1 MSVVGRLFVFGL
13 CTLAPVWTLDL
24 GLWTSYGGFMANKY
38 VGQRVKRTED
48 PRLIKGLA
56 HYVDDI
62 RLPDTLHVSFVR
74 SVYAHARINNIDTS
88 EALKAPGVVAIYT
101 GKDIA
106 NLGPV
111 PCASALPD
119 LKVPDHRALAGDK
132 VYFVGH
138 PIAAIVATDRYAARD
153 AVDLVMVDYDDLPA
167 VVDVEQAAQGGPV
180 IHENFGDNIAYKL
193 SAGEGDIEAALA
205 QADHLIKQRMVHQ
218 RLAPIAMEPRGVLA
232 RYFPGEE
239 ELTIWSSTQIP
250 HLLRTQL
257 ALMIGIAENK
267 LRVITPEVGG
277 GFGSKLNVYG
287 EEALL
292 GWIAMQLGKPVKW
305 IETRRENIQATI
317 HGRGQIGYLEIGCKN
332 DGSITG
338 LRYNVFADLGAY
350 HQLLTPAIPT
360 LTGLMLSGAYRI
372 PAIQI
377 NVTGCFTNKMATDA
391 YRGAGRPEATYVVER
406 AMDLVAAELGVDPA
420 QIRRQNFPSANEF
433 PFHTATGLDY
443 DSGDYEAALNKAQEI
458 INYKALREEQEKA
471 RAEGRL
477 IGIGVSTYVEIC
489 ALGPSQAMPAGGWES
504 ATVRIEPT
512 GKVTI
517 MTGASPHGQG
527 QETSFAQIAADELG
541 VDLNDITVIHGD
553 TAVVQYGIGTFGSR
567 ATAVGGTAVLV
578 AIEKLKE
585 KANKIAAHLLQA
597 ETSTVVFEAGKYSV
611 RAAKAAAAAEGS
623 EPVVPVGEAPAG
635 AIPEP
640 QTNGRSSVMI
650 QDVALAAH
658 LAKELPPD
666 TEPGLSATYF
676 FEPKNFTFPFG
687 THIAVVEIDRETGDI
702 KFLRYVAVDDC
713 GKVINPMLVDG
724 QIHGGIVQSIGQAL
738 FEEVVYDEQG
748 QLITG
753 TLMDYAVPKASQVPT
768 MELDRT
774 ETPSPVNP
782 LGVKGVGEAGTIGST
797 PAIVGAIVDALS
809 PFGVKH
815 LDMPVRPEAIWR
827 IVNQT

>member
-1 MSVVGRLFVFGL
+1 M
-13 CTLAPVWTLDL
+13 T
-24 GLWTSYGGFMANKY
+24 NKY
-38 VGQRVKRTED
+38 VGKPVKRTED

-62 RLPDTLHVSFVR
+62 KLPDTLHVAFVR
-74 SVYAHARINNIDTS
+74 SVYAHARIRSVDAA
-88 EALKAPGVVAIYT
+88 EALAMPGVVAVYT
-101 GKDIA
+101 GQDVADNI
-106 NLGPV
+106 GPV
-111 PCASALPD
+111 PCASALPG
-119 LKVPDHRALAGDK
+119 LKIPDHRVLAKDK

-138 PIAAIVATDRYAARD
+138 PIAAVVATDRYVARD
-153 AVDLVMVDYDDLPA
+153 AVDLVMVDYEDLP
-167 VVDVEQAAQGGPV
+167 VVTDVEAAAKGGTI
-180 IHENFGDNIAYKL
+180 IHDGFDDNIAYKM
-193 SAGEGDIEAALA
+193 SSGEGDIDAAFSSA
-205 QADHLIKQRMVHQ
+205 QHTLKQRILHR

-239 ELTIWSSTQIP
+239 ELTVWSSTQIP

-257 ALMIGIAENK
+257 ALMIGIPENK

-292 GWIAMQLGKPVKW
+292 GWISMQLAKPVKW
-305 IETRRENIQATI
+305 IETRRENMQATI
-317 HGRGQIGYLEIGCKN
+317 HGRGQVGDIEVAFSD
-332 DGSITG
+332 DGTLTG

-360 LTGLMLSGAYRI
+360 LTGLMLSGAYKI

-377 NVTGCFTNKMATDA
+377 NITACFTNKMATDA

-406 AMDLVAAELGVDPA
+406 ALDLVARELKIDPA
-420 QIRRQNFPSANEF
+420 DVRRKNFPAANEF

-443 DSGDYEAALNKAQEI
+443 DSGDYEAALDKAQSI
-458 INYKALREEQEKA
+458 ADYAKLRADQQSA

-477 IGIGVSTYVEIC
+477 IGIGISTYVEIC

-512 GKVTI
+512 GKVTV

-541 VDLNDITVIHGD
+541 VDLNDVTVIHGD
-553 TAVVQYGIGTFGSR
+553 TGIVQYGIGTFGSR
-567 ATAVGGTAVLV
+567 ATAVGGTAVYV
-578 AIEKLKE
+578 AIQKLKE
-585 KANKIAAHLLQA
+585 KANKIAAHMLKA
-597 ETSTVVFEAGKYSV
+597 DATRISFEGGKYSV
-611 RAAKAAAAAEGS
+611 SAAAAASAGSS
-623 EPVVPVGEAPAG
+623 EPVMPVGEAPAG
-635 AIPEP
+635 ALPEP
-640 QTNGRSSVMI
+640 QTEGRTSLAI
-650 QDVALAAH
+650 QEIALAAH
-658 LAKELPPD
+658 IAKDLPPD

-687 THIAVVEIDRETGDI
+687 THIAVVEVDRETGDI

-713 GKVINPMLVDG
+713 GKVINPLLVDG
-724 QIHGGIVQSIGQAL
+724 QIQGGIVQSIGQAM

-753 TLMDYAVPKASQVPT
+753 TLMDYALPRAGHIPNF
-768 MELDRT
+768 ELDRT

-782 LGVKGVGEAGTIGST
+782 LGVKGVGEAGTIGAT
-797 PAIVGAIVDALS
+797 PAIVGAIVDALA
-809 PFGVKH
+809 PFGVRH
-815 LDMPVRPEAIWR
+815 LDMPVKPEALWR
-827 IVNQT
+827 IMNSSH

>member
-1 MSVVGRLFVFGL
+1 MS
-13 CTLAPVWTLDL
+13 
-24 GLWTSYGGFMANKY
+24 KY

-62 RLPDTLHVSFVR
+62 RLPDTLHVAFVR
-74 SVYAHARINNIDTS
+74 SVYAHARIKSVDTS
-88 EALKAPGVVAIYT
+88 AALHSPGVVAVYT
-101 GKDIA
+101 GAEIA
-106 NLGPV
+106 DKLGAV

-119 LKVPDHRALAGDK
+119 LKVPDYRVLAKDKAL
-132 VYFVGH
+132 FVGH
-138 PIAAIVATDRYAARD
+138 PIAAVVAKDAYAARD
-153 AVDLVMVDYDDLPA
+153 AVDLVMVDYDELPV
-167 VVDVEQAAQGGPV
+167 VVDVEAAAKGGALV
-180 IHENFGDNIAYKL
+180 HEHFGDNIAYKL
-193 SAGEGDIEAALA
+193 TAGEGDIDAALSSA
-205 QADHLIKQRMVHQ
+205 EHIIKQRILHK

-232 RYFPGEE
+232 RYFPGEG
-239 ELTIWSSTQIP
+239 ELTVWSSTQIP

-277 GFGSKLNVYG
+277 GFGSKLNVYA

-292 GWIAMQLGKPVKW
+292 GWIAMQLAKPVKW

-317 HGRGQIGYLEIGCKN
+317 HGRGQVGYIEVGCRK
-332 DGSITG
+332 DGTVTG
-338 LRYNVFADLGAY
+338 LRYNVIADLGAY

-360 LTGLMLSGAYRI
+360 LTGLMLSGAYKI

-377 NVTGCFTNKMATDA
+377 NITGCFTNKMATDA

-406 AMDLVAAELGVDPA
+406 AMDLVAAELGMDPA
-420 QIRRQNFPSANEF
+420 EVRRKNFPASDEF

-443 DSGDYEAALNKAQEI
+443 DSGDYEAALNKAAEI
-458 INYKALREEQEKA
+458 SGYANLRAEQKKA
-471 RAEGRL
+471 REEGRL
-477 IGIGVSTYVEIC
+477 IGIGISTYVEIC

-512 GKVTI
+512 GKVTVL
-517 MTGASPHGQG
+517 TGASPHGQG

-541 VDLNDITVIHGD
+541 VDLNDVTVIHGD
-553 TAVVQYGIGTFGSR
+553 TGVVQYGIGTFGSR

-585 KANKIAAHLLQA
+585 KANKIAAHLLKA
-597 ETSTVVFEAGKYSV
+597 DATRVAFEGGRYSV
-611 RAAKAAAAAEGS
+611 QAAKAAAAAEAA
-623 EPVVPVGEAPAG
+623 EPVIPVGEAPA
-635 AIPEP
+635 AALPEP
-640 QTNGRSSVMI
+640 HTEGKTSFTI
-650 QDVALAAH
+650 QEIALTAH

-687 THIAVVEIDRETGDI
+687 THVCVVEVDPETGDI

-724 QIHGGIVQSIGQAL
+724 QIHGGIVQSIGQAM

-748 QLITG
+748 QLVTG
-753 TLMDYAVPKASQVPT
+753 TLMDYAVPRAKHIPWF
-768 MELDRT
+768 ELDRT

-782 LGVKGVGEAGTIGST
+782 LGVKGVGEAGTIGAT
-797 PAIVGAIVDALS
+797 PAIVGAIVDALA

-815 LDMPVRPEAIWR
+815 LDMPVKPETIWK
-827 IVNQT
+827 IISKEA

>member
-1 MSVVGRLFVFGL
+1 M
-13 CTLAPVWTLDL
+13 P
-24 GLWTSYGGFMANKY
+24 KY
-38 VGQRVKRTED
+38 VGERIKRTED

-62 RLPDTLHVSFVR
+62 RLPDTLHVAFVR
-74 SVYAHARINNIDTS
+74 SVYAHARITSIDAS
-88 EALKAPGVVAIYT
+88 AALESPGVVAVYT
-101 GKDIA
+101 GKDVAKI
-106 NLGPV
+106 GPV
-111 PCASALPD
+111 PCASALPG
-119 LKVPDHRALAGDK
+119 LKVPDYRVLAQDK
-132 VYFVGH
+132 VYFVGQ
-138 PIAAIVATDRYAARD
+138 PVAAIVARDTYAARD

-167 VVDVEQAAQGGPV
+167 VVDVEEAAKGGTV
-180 IHENFGDNIAYKL
+180 IYENFGDNIAYKL
-193 SAGEGDIEAALA
+193 TAGEGDIDAALGA
-205 QADHLIKQRMVHQ
+205 SDRVLKQRVVHQ
-218 RLAPIAMEPRGVLA
+218 RLAPIAMEGRGVLA

-239 ELTIWSSTQIP
+239 ELTVWSSTQIP

-257 ALMIGIAENK
+257 ALMIGIPENK

-277 GFGSKLNVYG
+277 GFGSKLNVYA

-292 GWIAMQLGKPVKW
+292 GWISMQLGKPVKW
-305 IETRRENIQATI
+305 IEGRRENIQGTI
-317 HGRGQIGYLEIGCKN
+317 HGRGQVGYIEIGCKN
-332 DGSITG
+332 DGTITG

-360 LTGLMLSGAYRI
+360 LTGLMLSGSYKI

-377 NVTGCFTNKMATDA
+377 NVTGCFTNKMSTDA

-406 AMDLVAAELGVDPA
+406 AMDLVAAELGMDPA
-420 QIRRQNFPSANEF
+420 EVRRKNFPRADEF

-443 DSGDYEAALNKAQEI
+443 DSGNYQAALDKAKDI
-458 INYKALREEQEKA
+458 VGYDALREEQRKA
-471 RAEGRL
+471 REQGKL
-477 IGIGVSTYVEIC
+477 LGIGVSTYVEIC

-512 GKVTI
+512 GKVTVL
-517 MTGASPHGQG
+517 TGASPHGQG

-541 VDLNDITVIHGD
+541 VDLNDVTVIHGD
-553 TAVVQYGIGTFGSR
+553 TGIVQYGIGTFGSR
-567 ATAVGGTAVLV
+567 ATAVGGTAVLI
-578 AIEKLKE
+578 ALQKLKE
-585 KANKIAAHLLQA
+585 KAHKIAAHMLKADA
-597 ETSTVVFEAGKYSV
+597 EKVTFSDGCYSCPPT
-611 RAAKAAAAAEGS
+611 AATGES

-635 AIPEP
+635 ALPEP
-640 QTNGRSSVMI
+640 DVEGKSTLTI
-650 QDVALAAH
+650 QEIALAAH
-658 LAKELPPD
+658 IAKDLPPD

-687 THIAVVEIDRETGDI
+687 THIVVVEIERETGDI

-713 GKVINPMLVDG
+713 GRVINPMLVDG
-724 QIHGGIVQSIGQAL
+724 QLHGGIVQSIGQAL

-753 TLMDYAVPKASQVPT
+753 SLMDYALPRAAHIPW

-782 LGVKGVGEAGTIGST
+782 LGVKGVGEAGTIGAT
-797 PAIVGAIVDALS
+797 PAIVGAIVDALA

-815 LDMPVRPEAIWR
+815 LDMPVKPEAIWR
-827 IVNQT
+827 IMNA

>member
-1 MSVVGRLFVFGL
+1 MS
-13 CTLAPVWTLDL
+13 P
-24 GLWTSYGGFMANKY
+24 KY
-38 VGQRVKRTED
+38 VGQPVKRTED

-62 RLPDTLHVSFVR
+62 KLPDTLFVAFVR
-74 SVYAHARINNIDTS
+74 SVYGHARIKSVDTS
-88 EALKAPGVVAIYT
+88 EALTAPGVVAVYT
-101 GKDIA
+101 GKDVQKV
-106 NLGPV
+106 GPV
-111 PCASALPD
+111 PCASALPG
-119 LKVPDHRALAGDK
+119 LKVPVHHVLAQDK

-138 PIAAIVATDRYAARD
+138 PIAAVVATDRYAARD
-153 AVDLVMVDYDDLPA
+153 AVDLVMVDYEDLP
-167 VVDVEQAAQGGPV
+167 VVTDVEQAASGGTI
-180 IHENFGDNIAYKL
+180 IHDGFEDNIAYKM
-193 SAGEGDIEAALA
+193 SSGEGDIDAAFA
-205 QADHLIKQRMVHQ
+205 SAERTVKQRILHT

-257 ALMIGIAENK
+257 ALMIGIPENK

-277 GFGSKLNVYG
+277 GFGSKLNVYA

-292 GWIAMQLGKPVKW
+292 GWISMQLAKPAKW
-305 IETRRENIQATI
+305 IETRRENMQATI
-317 HGRGQIGYLEIGCKN
+317 HGRGQVGDIEVAFKN
-332 DGSITG
+332 DGTLTG

-360 LTGLMLSGAYRI
+360 LTGLMLSGAYKI

-377 NVTGCFTNKMATDA
+377 NITACFTNKMATDA

-406 AMDLVAAELGVDPA
+406 ALDLVAADLNADPA
-420 QIRRQNFPSANEF
+420 EVRRKNFPAASEF

-443 DSGDYEAALNKAQEI
+443 DSGDYEAALNKAQSI
-458 INYKALREEQEKA
+458 ADYAKLRAHQKAA

-477 IGIGVSTYVEIC
+477 IGIGISTYVEIC

-512 GKVTI
+512 GKVTV

-541 VDLNDITVIHGD
+541 VDLNDVTVIHGD
-553 TAVVQYGIGTFGSR
+553 TGIVQYGIGTFGSR
-567 ATAVGGTAVLV
+567 ATAVGGTAVYI
-578 AIEKLKE
+578 AIQKLKE
-585 KANKIAAHLLQA
+585 KANKIAAHILKA
-597 ETSTVVFEAGKYSV
+597 DASRVSFEGGKYSLS
-611 RAAKAAAAAEGS
+611 AATAAAAGGS
-623 EPVVPVGEAPAG
+623 SDPVMPVGEAPAG
-635 AIPEP
+635 ALPEP
-640 QTNGRSSVMI
+640 QTEGRTSLTI
-650 QDVALAAH
+650 QEIALAAH
-658 LAKELPPD
+658 IAKELPPD
-666 TEPGLSATYF
+666 TEPGMSATYF

-713 GKVINPMLVDG
+713 GKVINPLLVAG
-724 QIHGGIVQSIGQAL
+724 QVHGGIVQSIGQAM

-753 TLMDYAVPKASQVPT
+753 TLMDYALPRAHHLPHF
-768 MELDRT
+768 ELDRT
-774 ETPSPVNP
+774 ETPTPVNP
-782 LGVKGVGEAGTIGST
+782 LGVKGVGEAGTIGAT

-815 LDMPVRPEAIWR
+815 LDMPVKPEAVWKI
-827 IVNQT
+827 INSGN

>member
-1 MSVVGRLFVFGL
+1 
-13 CTLAPVWTLDL
+13 
-24 GLWTSYGGFMANKY
+24 MAKY

-62 RLPDTLHVSFVR
+62 KLPDTLHVSFVR
-74 SVYAHARINNIDTS
+74 SVYAHARINSIDTS
-88 EALKAPGVVAIYT
+88 EALKASGVVAVYT
-101 GKDIA
+101 GKDVVEKI
-106 NLGPV
+106 GPV

-119 LKVPDHRALAGDK
+119 LKVPDYRVLARDK
-132 VYFVGH
+132 VFFVGH
-138 PIAAIVATDRYAARD
+138 PIAAVVATDRYLARD
-153 AVDLVMVDYDDLPA
+153 ATDLVMVDYEDLPA
-167 VVDVEQAAQGGPV
+167 VVDVEAAAKGGTV
-180 IHENFGDNIAYKL
+180 IHESFGDNVAYKL
-193 SAGEGDIEAALA
+193 TAGEGDIEAALA
-205 QADHLIKQRMVHQ
+205 SSDHVIKQRVVHQ
-218 RLAPIAMEPRGVLA
+218 RLAPVAMEPRGVLA

-239 ELTIWSSTQIP
+239 ELTVWSSTQIP

-257 ALMIGIAENK
+257 AIMIGIPENK

-277 GFGSKLNVYG
+277 GFGSKLNVYA

-305 IETRRENIQATI
+305 IETRRENMQATI
-317 HGRGQIGYLEIGCKN
+317 HGRGQVGYIEIGCKN
-332 DGSITG
+332 DGTVTG
-338 LRYNVFADLGAY
+338 LRYNVVADLGAY

-360 LTGLMLSGAYRI
+360 LTGLMLSGAYKI

-406 AMDLVAAELGVDPA
+406 AMDLVAAEIGIDPA
-420 QIRRQNFPSANEF
+420 EVRRKNFPAASEF

-443 DSGDYEAALNKAQEI
+443 DSGDYEAALNKAQGI
-458 INYKALREEQEKA
+458 IGYAKLREEQKKA
-471 RAEGRL
+471 RDEGRL
-477 IGIGVSTYVEIC
+477 VGIGISTYVEIC

-541 VDLNDITVIHGD
+541 VDLNDINVIHGD
-553 TAVVQYGIGTFGSR
+553 TGIVQYGIGTFGSR

-578 AIEKLKE
+578 AIQKLKE
-585 KANKIAAHLLQA
+585 KASRIAAHLLQA
-597 ETSTVVFEAGKYSV
+597 DASRLAFEGGRYSV
-611 RAAKAAAAAEGS
+611 TAAKAAAAGEVS
-623 EPVVPVGEAPAG
+623 EPVVPIGEAPAG
-635 AIPEP
+635 VLPEP
-640 QTNGRSSVMI
+640 QTNGKSSVTI

-687 THIAVVEIDRETGDI
+687 THIVSVEIDRETGDL

-724 QIHGGIVQSIGQAL
+724 QLHGGIVQSIGQAL
-738 FEEVVYDEQG
+738 YEEVVYDDQG
-748 QLITG
+748 QLVTG
-753 TLMDYAVPKASQVPT
+753 TLMDYALPKASQIPW

-782 LGVKGVGEAGTIGST
+782 LGVKGVGEAGTIGAT
-797 PAIVGAIVDALS
+797 PAIVGAIVDALA
-809 PFGVKH
+809 PLGVKH
-815 LDMPVRPEAIWR
+815 LDMPVKPETVWR
-827 IVNQT
+827 LIQQ

>member
-1 MSVVGRLFVFGL
+1 
-13 CTLAPVWTLDL
+13 
-24 GLWTSYGGFMANKY
+24 MAKY

-62 RLPDTLHVSFVR
+62 RLPDTLYVAFVR
-74 SVYAHARINNIDTS
+74 SVYAHARISSIDAG
-88 EALKAPGVVAIYT
+88 EALKMPGVVAVYT
-101 GKDIA
+101 GKDVATKI
-106 NLGPV
+106 GPV

-119 LKVPDHRALAGDK
+119 LKVPDYRVLAIDK
-132 VYFVGH
+132 AWFVGH
-138 PIAAIVATDRYAARD
+138 PIAAVVATDRYIARD
-153 AVDLVMVDYDDLPA
+153 AVDHVMVDYDDLPA
-167 VVDVEQAAQGGPV
+167 VVDVEAAAAGGPV
-180 IHENFGDNIAYKL
+180 IHESFGDNIAYKL
-193 SAGEGDIEAALA
+193 TAGEGDIDAALA
-205 QADHLIKQRMVHQ
+205 SADKVIKQRMVHQ

-232 RYFPGEE
+232 RYFPGEG
-239 ELTIWSSTQIP
+239 ELTVWSSTQIP

-277 GFGSKLNVYG
+277 GFGSKLNVYA
-287 EEALL
+287 EEALI

-305 IETRRENIQATI
+305 IEGRRENIQGTI
-317 HGRGQIGYLEIGCKN
+317 HGRGQIGYIEIGCKN
-332 DGSITG
+332 DGTLTG
-338 LRYNVFADLGAY
+338 LKYNVFADLGAY

-360 LTGLMLSGAYRI
+360 LTGLMLSGSYRI

-377 NVTGCFTNKMATDA
+377 NVTGCFTNKMSTDA

-406 AMDLVAAELGVDPA
+406 ALDLVALETGIDPA
-420 QIRRQNFPSANEF
+420 EVRRKNFPGADEF
-433 PFHTATGLDY
+433 PFHTATGLEY
-443 DSGDYEAALNKAQEI
+443 DSGNYAAALDKAQGI
-458 INYKALREEQEKA
+458 IDYAALREDQKKA
-471 RAEGRL
+471 RADGRL
-477 IGIGVSTYVEIC
+477 VGIGVSTYVEIC

-512 GKVTI
+512 GKVTVL
-517 MTGASPHGQG
+517 TGASPHGQG

-541 VDLNDITVIHGD
+541 VDLNDVTVIHGD
-553 TAVVQYGIGTFGSR
+553 TGVVQYGIGTFGSR
-567 ATAVGGTAVLV
+567 ATAVGGTAVLI

-585 KANKIAAHLLQA
+585 KANKIAAHMLQCD
-597 ETSTVVFEAGKYSV
+597 TSAVAFESGRYS
-611 RAAKAAAAAEGS
+611 RQAASAAAAGES
-623 EPVVPVGEAPAG
+623 EPVVPVGEAPA
-635 AIPEP
+635 AALPEP
-640 QTNGRSSVMI
+640 DTDGRSSVTI
-650 QDVALAAH
+650 QDIALAAH

-687 THIAVVEIDRETGDI
+687 THIAVVEVDRETGDV

-713 GKVINPMLVDG
+713 GRVINPMLVDG
-724 QIHGGIVQSIGQAL
+724 QVHGGIVQSIGQAL

-748 QLITG
+748 QLLTG
-753 TLMDYAVPKASQVPT
+753 TLMDYALPKASQVPF

-782 LGVKGVGEAGTIGST
+782 LGVKGVGEAGTIGAT
-797 PAIVGAIVDALS
+797 PAIVGAVVDALA

-815 LDMPVRPEAIWR
+815 LDMPIKPEAIWR
-827 IVNQT
+827 IINSN